1 MSCPGVEAEAKH
13 HVTEPIQEK
22 HKIWD
27 SYWHDSRIQST
38 VAESSPQAEATLE
51 AHWLEFFNE
60 LPNGANILDLGCG
73 NGAVCLIAARVSQS
87 TGKGFK
93 IYGIDSA
100 AIDPV
105 KYVPKEELL
114 KTINFTGQV
123 PMESLPYQAGQ
134 FDAVVSQYGMEFADS
149 RAPAEAARVM
159 KRGGKFCAITFAA
172 NTIPVVQAAS
182 KMRQSQFLLTGTKLF
197 DVATAVSQALH
208 HIEKNPQDDGQPR
221 DSKKY
226 LQKFSDEVERTMVKF
241 KHADSEIVEAVI
253 TSLQHVFVIRKT
265 TEINSQVN
273 MIALMKKRIG
283 SHVSRLD
290 AITRAALGDSGLL
303 GFKRKLADA
312 GLTGVTH
319 SQVVVDGLGVVGL
332 KITGSR

>member
-1 MSCPGVEAEAKH
+1 
-13 HVTEPIQEK
+13 VTEPIQEK

-38 VAESSPQAEATLE
+38 VAESSPEAEATLE
-51 AHWLEFFNE
+51 AHWTEFFNE
-60 LPNGANILDLGCG
+60 LPNGASILDLGCG
-73 NGAVCLIAARVSQS
+73 NGAVGLIAARLSEA
-87 TGKGFK
+87 TGKNFK
-93 IYGIDSA
+93 IYGVDSA

-105 KYVPKEELL
+105 KYVPKEDLL
-114 KTINFTGQV
+114 KQIEFKGQT
-123 PMESLPYQAGQ
+123 PMESLPYQTGQ
-134 FDAVVSQYGMEFADS
+134 FEAVVSQYGIEFADS
-149 RAPAEAARVM
+149 RAPAEAARVL
-159 KRGGKFCAITFAA
+159 KRGGRFMAITFAA

-208 HIEKNPQDDGQPR
+208 HIEKSPQEDGAPR
-221 DSKKY
+221 DTKKY
-226 LQKFSDEVERTMVKF
+226 LQKFSDEVERTMAKF
-241 KHADSEIVEAVI
+241 KHGDSEIVEAVI

-283 SHVSRLD
+283 SHVARLD

-312 GLTGVTH
+312 GLMSVAHGH
-319 SQVVVDGLGVVGL
+319 VVVDNVGVVGL
-332 KITGSR
+332 KVTGAR